1 MTFLWRFNMNTSK
14 TTLSLALTALI
25 GATGI
30 ASHAQAAGSP
40 FAMQTLNHG
49 YQIAAADDK
58 AMEGKCGG
66 KQAAEGKCGGE
77 KDSAAKASKATKE
90 GKCGE
95 GKCGGSKA
103 KSKAKAV
110 EGKCGGEKGKAGA
123 KGMEGKC
130 GGNK

>member
-1 MTFLWRFNMNTSK
+1 MNTSK

-66 KQAAEGKCGGE
+66 KQAAEGKCG
-77 KDSAAKASKATKE
+77 
-90 GKCGE
+90 E